1 MNSLNNLELRTQR
14 LENLLLPKDYLPDLY
29 DAVIEMDMATA
40 CLSRDEAK
48 TRYGDKD
55 TWCND
60 RRDD

>member
-1 MNSLNNLELRTQR
+1 MNLEGRVEN
-14 LENLLLPKDYLPDLY
+14 LESLLLPKPDYLPDLY
-29 DAVIEMDMATA
+29 DAIIEMDMATA

-48 TRYGDKD
+48 TKYGDKD